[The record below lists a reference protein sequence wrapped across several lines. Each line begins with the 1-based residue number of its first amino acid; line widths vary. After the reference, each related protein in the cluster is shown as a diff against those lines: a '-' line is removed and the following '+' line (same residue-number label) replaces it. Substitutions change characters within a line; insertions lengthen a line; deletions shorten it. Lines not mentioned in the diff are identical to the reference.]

1 MIERYGEGLVAVAGR
16 VGFVFRSLRSRNY
29 RWYFFGNM
37 VSLVG
42 TWMQRMAISWL
53 VYRLTGSAILLG
65 TIDFASQF
73 SAFLLMPFAGV
84 LIDGGDIR
92 RLLIITQSLGAA
104 QALGL
109 AILTATGHI
118 GFGHLVVMS
127 VFLGMINAFDMP
139 ARQAFTVHLVDKK
152 EDLMNAIALNSSVFN
167 MARLVG
173 PAVAGMVVAWVGEA
187 MCFLLNGIS
196 FLPIIIILMTLSLRA
211 VVKTGQ
217 QPSLLAGLAEGL
229 TYSARHPVIG
239 PVLSLLAVASFIGM
253 SYVVLLP
260 VFAKEVLQGGPE
272 TLGWLMGA
280 NGMGALIAA
289 LLLAS
294 QKSQEGLERRIPLAF
309 GLFGIGVA
317 VFCRMRLV
325 PLAMA
330 MLVFNGFWM
339 ITGWASSNTLLQTEV
354 EEGKRAR
361 VMSLYVMSFM
371 GMAPLGSLVQ
381 GYVSQRLGIEPTLTI
396 SGLLCFLGAALFF
409 LHRFARPGLR
419 LTRF

>member
-1 MIERYGEGLVAVAGR
+1 MLERYGEWVSSHAGR
-16 VGFVFRSLRSRNY
+16 VGFVFRSLQSRNY

-53 VYRLTGSAILLG
+53 VYKLTGSAILLG
-65 TIDFASQF
+65 TVDFASQF

-92 RLLIITQSLGAA
+92 RLLIITQALGAA
-104 QALGL
+104 QALVLGG
-109 AILTATGHI
+109 LTATGHI
-118 GFGHLVVMS
+118 GFGHLVIMS
-127 VFLGMINAFDMP
+127 IFLGMINAFDMP
-139 ARQAFTVHLVDKK
+139 ARQAFTVHLVEKK

-173 PAVAGMVVAWVGEA
+173 PAVAGMVVSWVGEA
-187 MCFLLNGIS
+187 MCFLANAIS
-196 FLPIIIILMTLSLRA
+196 FLPIIIILMRLSVIA
-211 VVKTGQ
+211 VARTGQ
-217 QPSLLAGLAEGL
+217 QPQLLDGLQEGIE
-229 TYSARHPVIG
+229 YSARHPVIG
-239 PVLSLLAVASFIGM
+239 PVLLLLSLASFIGM

-260 VFAKEVLQGGPE
+260 VFAKEVLGGGPQ

-280 NGMGALIAA
+280 NGLGALIAA
-289 LLLAS
+289 LMLAS
-294 QKSQEGLERRIPLAF
+294 QKSLEGLEKRIPLAF

-317 VFCRMRLV
+317 VFCRMRQV

-371 GMAPLGSLVQ
+371 GMAPLGSLAQ
-381 GYVSQRLGIEPTLTI
+381 GYVSQRLGIEATLTI
-396 SGLLCFLGAALFF
+396 SGLLCCLGSALYFI
-409 LHRFARPGLR
+409 HRFSRVESHPR
-419 LTRF
+419 